1 MDCDY
6 DAMSTQKQLIENSKR
21 KKKRG
26 RKSKFAQLI
35 SEPKPVFDP
44 NDKTYEEYLDEYY
57 KFDCED
63 IIGDIPC
70 RFKYRKVVPNSFGL
84 SVEEVNIFLMN
95 VCFQLLFLFLIAFVL
110 FRFCWQ
116 KIAN

>member
-1 MDCDY
+1 MQPADHLNCFKFQMDCDY
-6 DAMSTQKQLIENSKR
+6 DPLSTQEELIENSKGKR
-21 KKKRG
+21 KRR
-26 RKSKFAQLI
+26 RKSKFAKII

-70 RFKYRKVVPNSFGL
+70 RFKYRKVVPNNFGL
-84 SVEEVNIFLMN
+84 TIEEVRSLI
-95 VCFQLLFLFLIAFVL
+95 CF
-110 FRFCWQ
+110 
-116 KIAN
+116 

>member
-6 DAMSTQKQLIENSKR
+6 DPMVTQKELIENSKAKR
-21 KKKRG
+21 KRR
-26 RKSKFAQLI
+26 RKSKFAKLI
-35 SEPKPVFDP
+35 SEPKPIFDP
-44 NDKTYEEYLDEYY
+44 NNKTYEEYLDEYY

-84 SVEEVNIFLMN
+84 TVEEV
-95 VCFQLLFLFLIAFVL
+95 CTY
-110 FRFCWQ
+110 
-116 KIAN
+116 